1 MTLFKP
7 AARTQKKLRLAIDG
21 PSGSGKTYSAL
32 LIAKGL
38 AGGDLAKVALID
50 TERGS
55 GSLYA
60 DLGPF
65 STLGFEPPYAVKRF
79 VTAHQAAVDEGFTVI
94 VVDSLTHFWS
104 GEGGILD
111 EVDKIAK
118 ASKSGNSFAAWK
130 QGSPLQATLIDTML
144 GSPCHIIAT
153 MRSKTE
159 WVLEQNDKGR
169 TVPRKVGLA
178 PDQRKD
184 VDYEYDLVLDLS
196 RDGHVATASKDRT
209 GMFDDRHEVPSEAMG
224 AELLAWLGTA
234 ATPPPAPPAKK
245 AQADEQR
252 EQAATAEA
260 KPTGNGD
267 SHGLPQAAQDRLTTL
282 IESAGRT
289 VAGVLAAAAKKNIG
303 DGTLAGLSMDDATKV
318 ADAMKKVIA
327 ETQPPDDEPTTSPA
341 DDSPTEEPSTDA
353 QEPDSGAPAVAEGD
367 APSGEEDD
375 DFASFDATL
384 TEAAEAKRLT
394 AEKRASEPKLTKT
407 QLVRICTLVK
417 EHGIEEKEMRG
428 YLKSM
433 FGITSRKDLTR
444 GEAILFAKFLK
455 GEAELEVAS

>member
-1 MTLFKP
+1 MTLFHP

-79 VTAHQAAVDEGFTVI
+79 VTAHDAAVSEGFEVI
-94 VVDSLTHFWS
+94 IIDSLTHFWS

-118 ASKSGNSFAAWK
+118 ASKSGNTFAAWK

-144 GSPCHIIAT
+144 GSTCHIVAT

-184 VDYEYDLVLDLS
+184 VEYEYDLVLDLS

-209 GMFDDRHEVPSEAMG
+209 GIFDDRHEVPSEAMG
-224 AELLAWLGTA
+224 AELLAWLGSAATAPAPTATTRTA
-234 ATPPPAPPAKK
+234 ATQQPEDPAPPQSNPEPKVETPPTPSNGTLT
-245 AQADEQR
+245 Q
-252 EQAATAEA
+252 AEA
-260 KPTGNGD
+260 ERLRGVI
-267 SHGLPQAAQDRLTTL
+267 AAK
-282 IESAGRT
+282 GRT
-289 VAGVLAAAAKKNIG
+289 PEQILAVLARKGVGDGESLASIPRDQLDGLLEVLASMPDPEPPAAAP
-303 DGTLAGLSMDDATKV
+303 APA
-318 ADAMKKVIA
+318 A
-327 ETQPPDDEPTTSPA
+327 PA
-341 DDSPTEEPSTDA
+341 DDADEPPGMNAEEFRIRNEQQAQDAARGGNARKTGTISPPQLTRLGAQCDELEEL
-353 QEPDSGAPAVAEGD
+353 GVAR
-367 APSGEEDD
+367 EEW
-375 DFASFDATL
+375 
-384 TEAAEAKRLT
+384 RLYM
-394 AEKRASEPKLTKT
+394 AEKEGVGSRTELTKAAAT
-407 QLVRICTLVK
+407 RLIGYFFRWITDLRTGVIAP
-417 EHGIEEKEMRG
+417 GEKIV
-428 YLKSM
+428 S
-433 FGITSRKDLTR
+433 
-444 GEAILFAKFLK
+444 
-455 GEAELEVAS
+455 